1 MVSTNPN
8 TIPIKGD
15 FIQSERQANAAINPG
30 HLIELMSTD
39 KVRSNTQAGVL
50 VPRTFAIEQEYEGKE
65 ITDAYATDD
74 TVIYG
79 AFPAGAEVYAK
90 LAASATAVVIGDRL
104 EAKNDGTVGTLSA
117 ADTLVATGIVT
128 DDDNAATTGLAIY
141 LHLDELQSYAA
152 PVGHIESITA
162 GNADAEYDI
171 GAAGPRIMI
180 RDDNAANTGGLQLY
194 FDEDAAATD
203 SRWLV
208 NNTFSGKDVYVIG
221 SDGRALKITHDAS
234 ASSNGVA
241 IYYDDDAANE
251 EARMLFV
258 SPTNAAGSYT
268 TDDEVGLFTNVNA
281 VQTIAIAKEAVDN
294 SGGSSEVFIRIELL

>member
-15 FIQSERQANAAINPG
+15 FIQSERIANAAINPG
-30 HLIELMSTD
+30 HLVEIMSTD
-39 KVRSNTQAGVL
+39 KVRSNTTSGVL
-50 VPRTFAIEQEYEGKE
+50 VPRTFALEQEYDGKE
-65 ITDAYATDD
+65 ITDAYAAAD

-90 LAASATAVVIGDRL
+90 LAAAATAVVIGTRL
-104 EAKNDGTVGTLSA
+104 EAKSDGTIGTLSS
-117 ADTLVATGIVT
+117 ADTLVSTGILT
-128 DDDNAATTGLAIY
+128 DDDSAASNGLAVY

-152 PVGHIESITA
+152 PIGHFESVTA

-180 RDDNAANTGGLQLY
+180 RDDNAALTGGLQVY

-208 NNTFSGKDVYVIG
+208 NNTFSGKDVYVISSG
-221 SDGRALKITHDAS
+221 GQALKITHDAS

-241 IYYDDDAANE
+241 VYYDDDAANE
-251 EARMLFV
+251 EDRMLFV
-258 SPTNAAGSYT
+258 SPTNVDGSFT
-268 TDDEVGLFTNVNA
+268 TDDEVGMFTQVNA
-281 VQTIAIAKEAVDN
+281 VQAIAIAKEAVDN
-294 SGGSSEVFIRIELL
+294 SGGATEAFVRIELL